1 MGTFSAIFFL
11 VLAVMFIGAGV
22 YIFVL
27 NIKKMASTFPDG
39 GGATTSSR
47 LKIFL
52 FLLVGLFLAAIGGAL
67 VLQVVFG

>member
-1 MGTFSAIFFL
+1 MGTGSAIFFL
-11 VLAVMFIGAGV
+11 VLAMMFIGAGV

-27 NIKKMASTFPDG
+27 NMKKMASTFPPG

-52 FLLVGLFLAAIGGAL
+52 LMMVAVLLVAIGVAL
-67 VLQVVFG
+67 VLQAVLG